1 MEIKINPK
9 DQKQLARKF
18 KKLLKVDNAEAHR
31 ILNEESRAISSNA
44 QKDSPI
50 DTGNLRRN
58 IGYDY
63 RRDKKEAIIYA
74 KAPYSGYLEYGT
86 RFQPAQPYFEPNVN
100 KGIKRIIRRFEIA
113 LKNALNKS

>member
-1 MEIKINPK
+1 MEIRINPK
-9 DQKQLARKF
+9 DSKELAKKF
-18 KKLLKVDNAEAHR
+18 RQLLKVDSKEAHR

-63 RRDKKEAIIYA
+63 QRQNKEAIIYA

-113 LKNALNKS
+113 LKNAIK

>member
-1 MEIKINPK
+1 MEIKINTK
-9 DQKQLARKF
+9 DHKELAAKF
-18 KKLLKVDNAEAHR
+18 KKLLAIDEKEAHR

-63 RRDKKEAIIYA
+63 TREYKEAVIYA
-74 KAPYSGYLEYGT
+74 KAPYSGYVEYGT
-86 RFQPAQPYFEPNVN
+86 RFQNAQPYFEPNVN
-100 KGIKRIIRRFEIA
+100 KGIKRIIKRFEIA
-113 LKNALNKS
+113 LKNAIK

>member
-9 DQKQLARKF
+9 DNKELAAKF
-18 KKLLKVDNAEAHR
+18 KKLLAINDREAHR

-63 RRDKKEAIIYA
+63 TRENKEAVIYA

-86 RFQPAQPYFEPNVN
+86 RFQPAQPYFEPNVD

-113 LKNALNKS
+113 LKNAIK